1 METRQPPKTLL
12 GLVAIAAVA
21 LALAGCTSVTP
32 DSQAKGD
39 ASSPAA
45 SSPAASSPAASSP
58 AASSPAASSPN
69 PEASTGASAPCY
81 EQQPRKDCSNADFS
95 GANLSNKDLS
105 GVNFYK
111 ANLATADLSG
121 ANLSGARLNMANLE
135 QAKLPRANLRAAQ
148 MDGTRLT
155 YADLTGADL
164 RGAKGTA
171 PDFTEANFTNAD
183 MSDFFYVDGANFT
196 KATLTGVKVGP
207 TVFDNAQLDGVI
219 SGNINGSSMV
229 LPNNWTLVSGN
240 LIGPGAHL
248 VGANLAS
255 AGLNGLNMTRVLS
268 WDSDLSQ
275 ANLRGAN
282 LTGSRWWNANMAGVD
297 LTGAKLDGAIFSC
310 SDGRPDDCDKKMN
323 LSRANLSNVTGG
335 LYLVKVDLT
344 GADLT
349 GAVFDGVGQFDG
361 VDLTGSKVDGVKW
374 GNTIFR
380 DTTCPDG
387 TSKPNYSNTYPCTP

>member
-39 ASSPAA
+39 ASSPTA
-45 SSPAASSPAASSP
+45 SSPTASSP

-121 ANLSGARLNMANLE
+121 ANLSGANLNMANLE

-196 KATLTGVKVGP
+196 NATLTGVKVGP
-207 TVFDNAQLDGVI
+207 TVFDNAQLSGVI

-255 AGLNGLNMTRVLS
+255 AGLNGLNMTAVLS
-268 WDSDLSQ
+268 WDSDLSK

-282 LTGSRWWNANMAGVD
+282 LTFSRWWNANMAGVD
-297 LTGAKLDGAIFSC
+297 LTGANLDGAIFSC
-310 SDGRPDDCDKKMN
+310 AERPDDCDKKMN

-335 LYLVKVDLT
+335 LWLVKVDLT

-374 GNTIFR
+374 GQITFT